1 MWAFDPYEHYASFSK
16 KFRNVFSREI
26 PEDGSLCRADG
37 EADFG
42 DKFTGIVRQTVI
54 DERDLARKAADGKM
68 MRPEKGEQLLIGP
81 APACGWLP
89 RKRMRAQSVS
99 GSLCVSPVKAV
110 LPVKKQK
117 RAVIPGKLP
126 GLQVL
131 FRNADADLSQKDD
144 GLSLRLLE
152 PSDGGL
158 HVKKAF

>member
-1 MWAFDPYEHYASFSK
+1 
-16 KFRNVFSREI
+16 
-26 PEDGSLCRADG
+26 
-37 EADFG
+37 
-42 DKFTGIVRQTVI
+42 
-54 DERDLARKAADGKM
+54 M
-68 MRPEKGEQLLIGP
+68 MRPEKGEQLLIG
-81 APACGWLP
+81 
-89 RKRMRAQSVS
+89 RARLRVA
-99 GSLCVSPVKAV
+99 SPEADAGAERLGQLVRLAVKTV

-117 RAVIPGKLP
+117 RAVVPGKLS